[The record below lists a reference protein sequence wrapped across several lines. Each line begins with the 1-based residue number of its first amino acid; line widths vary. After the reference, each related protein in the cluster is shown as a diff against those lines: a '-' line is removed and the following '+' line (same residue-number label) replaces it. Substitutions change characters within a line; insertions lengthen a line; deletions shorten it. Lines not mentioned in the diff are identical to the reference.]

1 MAEVLSVGET
11 REFEIIYEND
21 AEGSLTLSL
30 RRMQV
35 RRPWDT
41 GCGWDRV
48 TG

>member
-1 MAEVLSVGET
+1 VGET

-35 RRPWDT
+35 RGP
-41 GCGWDRV
+41 CGAAMLAGSCRLRLQMAN
-48 TG
+48 